1 MLFQFSRPHQMTTAH
16 HWASGYSDG
25 CARDTMGMCVC
36 AVAARGS
43 THDLPEL
50 LNG

>member
-50 LNG
+50 FNG